1 MKETILI
8 IEDDKMLRSNVFQLL
23 EFEDFN
29 VLSA

>member
-8 IEDDKMLRSNVFQLL
+8 IEDDEMLRSNVFQLL